1 MYEVDS
7 LNATLP
13 LQPSTIRLLEVQ
25 PAIDPSDG
33 IDCELRAWTLGSAP
47 SYKALSCA
55 WKEHQGVDQA
65 DEQQGVQREGR
76 LGIAN
81 APPAQSSLTV
91 SPSLALAI
99 RRQRRKYHSI
109 FLWIDA
115 VCINQAD
122 DDERTAQVALVGSIY
137 QRASEVII
145 WLGQRVPEEELGE
158 WLQRKYTQAVQY
170 LDWSLPGTARDYA
183 SRYIEDY
190 CALVR

>member
-122 DDERTAQVALVGSIY
+122 DDERVLPRLHLWEASISGRLRLLSGSANAY
-137 QRASEVII
+137 LKKSLANGSSVNTHKRFSTLTGVF
-145 WLGQRVPEEELGE
+145 LGQQGITPVVTS
-158 WLQRKYTQAVQY
+158 KT
-170 LDWSLPGTARDYA
+170 
-183 SRYIEDY
+183 I
-190 CALVR
+190 ALW